1 MKTNSL
7 FASFRISFL
16 PPLMVYVAAGI
27 SGLTGIVGTFFVKE
41 YLGLS
46 AQFLAALSFWIVLP
60 WTLKMPVGHL
70 VDLLWRWKEWMVFL
84 GAAFLLG
91 SIGIMLGLLM
101 EPAEMRAVM
110 KAESWY
116 VLAALLAP
124 IGYMLQ
130 DVVADA
136 MTVEAVPHVNS
147 DGTPVSLEELRAM
160 HITMQTLGRIAVVGG
175 TIIVALIN
183 VGFLAGVEALPREAK
198 AAAYAKV
205 YLAALLIPL
214 VSVAGVFV
222 ASWMRRR
229 GHGRQSTLREVTPVN
244 WWVLGGGAVFAAVSV
259 AVGMSRMKYGQ
270 EIVFVVSLTILILLI
285 ANLVRE
291 LEPEARATLVGTAVV
306 IFVLR
311 AVPSPG
317 AGATWWSIDVLRF
330 DPSFLAKLS
339 MIAGLVALAGLCAY
353 QRYLAHRSVYFVVGM
368 LSVLSA
374 VMALPQIGMF
384 YGLHDWT
391 SLHTGGIVGAR
402 FIAIL
407 DTALESPLGQIA
419 MVPMLAWIANT
430 APDRL
435 KATYFAVMA
444 SFTNLAYSAAHLGSK
459 YLNRTFEV
467 TREVRDTASGAIK
480 VQADYTQM
488 GTLFIICAILTLV
501 LPLGAI
507 ALMRAARLRG
517 A

>member
-1 MKTNSL
+1 
-7 FASFRISFL
+7 
-16 PPLMVYVAAGI
+16 MVYAANGI
-27 SGLTGIVGTFFVKE
+27 SGLTAIVGTFFVKE

-70 VDLLWRWKEWMVFL
+70 VDLLWRWKEAIVFL

-91 SIGIMLGLLM
+91 SISIMLGLLM
-101 EPAEMRAVM
+101 VPDAMRALM
-110 KAESWY
+110 KAEHWY

-136 MTVEAVPHVNS
+136 MTVEAVPHVKD
-147 DGTPVSLEELRAM
+147 DGTPFGLDELRAM

-175 TIIVALIN
+175 TVIVALIN

-198 AAAYAKV
+198 AAAYARV
-205 YLAALLIPL
+205 YLAALCIPL
-214 VSVAGVFV
+214 VSVAGVFT
-222 ASWMRRR
+222 ASWLRRR
-229 GHGRQSTLREVTPVN
+229 GHGRQSVLRELTQVN
-244 WWVLGGGAVFAAVSV
+244 WWVLGGGAVFAAVAV
-259 AVGMSRMKYGQ
+259 AVGLSGVKYGQ
-270 EIVFVVSLTILILLI
+270 EIVFVVSLSILIFLI
-285 ANLVRE
+285 HSLVRE

-306 IFVLR
+306 IFALR
-311 AVPSPG
+311 AVPAPG

-330 DPSFLAKLS
+330 DPSFLATLS
-339 MIAGLVALAGLCAY
+339 MIAGLVALVGLVAY
-353 QRYLAHRSVYFVVGM
+353 RRFLAHRSVYFVVG
-368 LSVLSA
+368 LLATLGS

-384 YGLHDWT
+384 YGLHEWT
-391 SLHTGGIVGAR
+391 ALHTGGIVGAR
-402 FIAIL
+402 FIAVL

-419 MVPMLAWIANT
+419 MVPMLAWIANS

-444 SFTNLAYSAAHLGSK
+444 SFTNLAYSAAHLGTK
-459 YLNRTFEV
+459 YLNRSFEV
-467 TREVRDTASGAIK
+467 TREVRDAASGAVK
-480 VQADYTQM
+480 VTADYTHM
-488 GTLFIICAILTLV
+488 GTLFIVCAVLGLV
-501 LPLGAI
+501 LPLTAI
-507 ALMRAARLRG
+507 ALVRAARLRS

>member
-1 MKTNSL
+1 MNTTPL

-16 PPLMVYVAAGI
+16 PPLMVYIASGI
-27 SGLTGIVGTFFVKE
+27 SGLTAIVGTFFVKE

-46 AQFLAALSFWIVLP
+46 AQFLAALSFWLVLP
-60 WTLKMPVGHL
+60 WTLKMPAGHL
-70 VDLLWRWKEWMVFL
+70 VDLLWRWKEWMVVL
-84 GAAFLLG
+84 GAGFLLG
-91 SIGIMLGLLM
+91 SIAIMLGLLM
-101 EPAEMRAVM
+101 EPEAMRAVM
-110 KAESWY
+110 KAEHWY
-116 VLAALLAP
+116 VLAALLSP

-136 MTVEAVPHVNS
+136 MTVEAVPHTRA
-147 DGTPVSLEELRAM
+147 DGTPIGPVELRAM
-160 HITMQTLGRIAVVGG
+160 HTTMQTLGRIAVVGG
-175 TIIVALIN
+175 TTIVALIN
-183 VGFLAGVEALPREAK
+183 VGFLAGVEALPRAAK
-198 AAAYAKV
+198 AGVYAKV
-205 YLAALLIPL
+205 YLAALAIPL

-222 ASWMRRR
+222 AAWLRRR
-229 GHGRQSTLREVTPVN
+229 GHGRQSMLRAATPVN

-259 AVGMSRMKYGQ
+259 AVGMSGVKYGQ
-270 EIVFVVSLTILILLI
+270 EIVFVVALAILIFLI
-285 ANLVRE
+285 RHLVRE

-317 AGATWWSIDVLRF
+317 AGANWWSIDVLHF
-330 DPSFLAKLS
+330 DPSFLATLT

-353 QRYLAHRSVYFVVGM
+353 QRYMAHRSIYFVVGM

-374 VMALPQIGMF
+374 LMALPQIGMF
-384 YGLHDWT
+384 YGLHEWT

-402 FIAIL
+402 FIAVL
-407 DTALESPLGQIA
+407 DTTLESPLGQIA

-467 TREVRDTASGAIK
+467 TREVRDVATGAIK
-480 VQADYTQM
+480 IPADYTHM
-488 GTLFIICAILTLV
+488 GTLFIICGVLTLV
-501 LPLGAI
+501 LPLTAI